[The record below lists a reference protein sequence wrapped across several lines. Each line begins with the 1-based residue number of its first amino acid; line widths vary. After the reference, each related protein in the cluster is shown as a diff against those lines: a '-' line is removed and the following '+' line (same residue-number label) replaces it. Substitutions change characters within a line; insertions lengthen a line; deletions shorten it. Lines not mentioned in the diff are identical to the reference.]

1 MVGDD
6 GAVTDTSSTPPEP
19 VRWALAGYGSG
30 GRIFHAPLIESAPG
44 LELAAVVTRSP
55 ERIEQLR
62 RDHPGVPAVPDLEAL
77 ADLGVRGV
85 SISTPPA
92 SHVEL
97 ARRALAAGLDV
108 VVDKPFA
115 PTAAEAAALLA
126 EAERKGRL
134 LIPYFNRRWD
144 DDFRTVRRLVDS
156 GRLGTVHRLTSRLD
170 RFRPVKPGW
179 PSDPD
184 RGGGTL
190 LDLGPHLIDQALL
203 LLGPAVTVY
212 AELDTRRPTTGSGPA
227 AEDEIQVHL
236 RHASGARSTLAAGL
250 ASPATGPRFLVQGS
264 DAGVRIEGFDVQEA
278 QLKQGSSPLSL
289 GDGWGVDPQR
299 AAHLTAADGTEAT
312 LPLDRGRWDG
322 FYPAVAVA
330 VLGDGPAPVDPRDA
344 VATAAVID
352 AARES
357 DRTGRARPV
366 VVGPKRVSPAVR
378 AAHQRPPSG

>member
-30 GRIFHAPLIESAPG
+30 GRIFHAPLIASAPG
-44 LELAAVVTRSP
+44 LQLAAVVTKSP
-55 ERIEQLR
+55 ERIAQLR
-62 RDHPGVPAVPDLEAL
+62 RDHPGTPAVPDLDAL

-92 SHVEL
+92 SHAEL
-97 ARRALAAGLDV
+97 AHRALAAGLDV

-115 PTAAEAAALLA
+115 LTAAEANNLVAD
-126 EAERKGRL
+126 AERRGRL

-144 DDFRTVRRLVDS
+144 DDFLTVRRLVDS

-170 RFRPVKPGW
+170 RSRPVKPGW

-190 LDLGPHLIDQALL
+190 LDLGPHLIDQALV

-212 AELDTRRPTTGSGPA
+212 AELDTRRGGPDHSVTT
-227 AEDEIQVHL
+227 EDDIQLHL
-236 RHASGARSTLAAGL
+236 RHTSGARSTLAAGL

-264 DAGVRIEGFDVQEA
+264 DAGVRIEGFDVQES
-278 QLKQGSSPLSL
+278 QLKQGSSPSSL
-289 GDGWGVDPQR
+289 GDDWGVDPHAVALVTAVGG
-299 AAHLTAADGTEAT
+299 AAETI
-312 LPLDRGRWDG
+312 PLDRGHWDS
-322 FYPAVAVA
+322 FYPAVAAA
-330 VLGDGPAPVDPRDA
+330 VLGDGPVPVDPRDA

-357 DRTGRARPV
+357 DRTGRAQPV
-366 VVGPKRVSPAVR
+366 VIGPKRVSPAVR